1 MFERFS
7 PEVRQVV
14 LDAKAQAARLGHS
27 FIGCEHLM
35 LSMSASETLVGDV
48 FRELGLAPAAIEPV
62 VLGLLRTPR
71 APIDKDALA
80 AIGIDLEA
88 VTARVEEAFGP
99 GALNCSPKRARRRW
113 RRRRALASP
122 TGMVTPFTPN
132 AKKCLEGAL
141 RQAVSARDGH
151 IGVAHMA
158 VSTTVHAC
166 RHGPADPFRAR
177 RAGRYRRLF
186 GDRAHAPPAN
196 RRQARRWGAAN
207 RRLRRTQTPVLIAQ
221 DQSLEPVNIAAHG
234 A

>member
-158 VSTTVHAC
+158 VSPRRCV
-166 RHGPADPFRAR
+166 PAWPRGSFPAR
-177 RAGRYRRLF
+177 RAGGYRRLF

-196 RRQARRWGAAN
+196 RGRPAGGARPIGGFGEHKP
-207 RRLRRTQTPVLIAQ
+207 QC
-221 DQSLEPVNIAAHG
+221 S
-234 A
+234 